1 MHASTDIT
9 TPRAHA
15 ALTHARTPRRKHL
28 LNDPPISER
37 RTRPLVLACATMD
50 GQHRGTGI
58 GTQLGILERPGVVV
72 EASDFACDWDPE
84 RSVQLV
90 DQRKD
95 EGKVFH

>member
-1 MHASTDIT
+1 
-9 TPRAHA
+9 
-15 ALTHARTPRRKHL
+15 
-28 LNDPPISER
+28 
-37 RTRPLVLACATMD
+37 MD

-72 EASDFACDWDPE
+72 EAADFACDWDPE